1 MADPTFVRDLF
12 HLPEQ
17 IRKGDFVLKLAEG
30 VDNPRTTAES
40 YVVTP
45 RLAQAFDAA
54 LTLVGSALRDG
65 RSQAAYLHGS
75 FGSGKSHF
83 MAMLSLLLA
92 GHEAAWR
99 IPELH
104 GLRAKHGFVGQRRL
118 LELHFHMIGQT
129 SLEAAVFGGYL
140 AHVRAHHPDAPL
152 PGLFADES
160 LFDNAARLRATLG
173 DDAFFAPMNAGG
185 RGRRRLGQLRPA
197 LDRSVVR
204 RGHHLGGPRRARRAV
219 HRAGPDPLSGLG
231 PRRHQLRRPRQ
242 RPGDD
247 GAPRGRARLR
257 RRSCSSST
265 SWCLWLAVARR
276 ATWRGFTTKCRRW

>member
-173 DDAFFAPMNAGG
+173 DDAFFAPMNAGARPTPAG
-185 RGRRRLGQLRPA
+185 AASASAGPERRSSRPP
-197 LDRSVVR
+197 
-204 RGHHLGGPRRARRAV
+204 PRRSPTSAPSCSPRWSRPTS
-219 HRAGPDPLSGLG
+219 RAGTAPPATSSTSTAAW
-231 PRRHQLRRPRQ
+231 RRWRATRP
-242 RPGDD
+242 
-247 GAPRGRARLR
+247 ARLR
-257 RRSCSSST
+257 RVGLFLDELI
-265 SWCLWLAVARR
+265 LWLAGRAADAR
-276 ATWRGFTTKCRRW
+276 GCTTKRRRW